1 MSSIKNDR
9 FPLKKQKSLLLEMIR
24 TDFKLRYQASAL
36 GYVWSILKPLFTFAI
51 LYVIFALVLKLGGRE
66 ANYALSLLLGVVLWS
81 FFAEAT
87 SSSLVSIVSSGN
99 LIRKIDIPRYL
110 IPIAATASAFIN
122 MILNLLVV
130 GIFLAF
136 GSNLAV
142 GWDTL
147 WALPLLILEL
157 VILTLGFGFFFSA
170 LYVKLRDINYIWEV
184 VRQALFYAIPIIYPL
199 SRIKE
204 IEIQKVLMMNPLT
217 QIIQDARSVTTYG
230 GSIRIPHLFGNGL
243 YELIPIGL
251 TVLSLVI
258 GVLYFNK
265 HSKYFAEE
273 L

>member
-1 MSSIKNDR
+1 M
-9 FPLKKQKSLLLEMIR
+9 
-24 TDFKLRYQASAL
+24 DFKLRYQASAL

-51 LYVIFALVLKLGGRE
+51 LYTIFALVLKLGARE
-66 ANYALSLLLGVVLWS
+66 HNYALSLLLGIVLWS

-87 SSSLVSIVSSGN
+87 SAALVSIVSSGN

-110 IPIAATASAFIN
+110 IPIAATAAAFIN
-122 MILNLLVV
+122 LFLNLLVFAV
-130 GIFLAF
+130 FLLF
-136 GSNLAV
+136 GSGLAI

-157 VILTLGFGFFFSA
+157 LVLSLGFGFFFAA

-204 IEIQKVLMMNPLT
+204 LHIQKILLMNPLT
-217 QIIQDARSVTTYG
+217 QIIQDTRSVTTFDKIG
-230 GSIRIPHLFGNGL
+230 TIPRVFGSWW
-243 YELIPIGL
+243 YELIPIAF
-251 TVLSLVI
+251 VILSLIVGI
-258 GVLYFNK
+258 WYFSK